1 MNPSDNQ
8 QIPRAERQAAT
19 RRLLHIAHDDQDVD
33 GQGSSP
39 GEADGLPEPAA
50 QALDRAIVINMPVAQ
65 SLASRHKDRGI
76 PLEDLEQVAH
86 LALVRAARQFDPSR
100 DRDFLSYAVP
110 TIRGELR
117 KHFRDCGWM
126 VRPPR
131 GVQELQT
138 KVIAARDNLAERDGH
153 VPSAQEIADHLGEDV
168 AVVQESL
175 LAQGCFHP
183 TSLDLPLGEDS
194 TTTLGEHLGQD
205 DGSMSAAEARVMLR
219 DAVRRLSPRD
229 RKILRMR
236 FFEDCTQQ
244 EIADAIGVTQMQVS
258 RLLSRILRDLRR
270 QLDPAPTPAA

>member
-19 RRLLHIAHDDQDVD
+19 RRLLHIAHDDLDVD
-33 GQGSSP
+33 GQSSSP

-50 QALDRAIVINMPVAQ
+50 QALDQAIVINMPVAQ

-183 TSLDLPLGEDS
+183 TSLDLPLGDDS